1 MFQPNI
7 MTNLTSLFLPV
18 IIVACSSDDDSSNDD
33 SCPGQDALLAQ
44 YEDAALAFANSPS
57 STTCQEYISSL
68 ELFIQCGEGF
78 TPSELEQFEQIVD
91 TLDCS
96 IY

>member
-1 MFQPNI
+1 MKKLLLLSALLIF
-7 MTNLTSLFLPV
+7 T
-18 IIVACSSDDDSSNDD
+18 CSSDDDNSNTDA
-33 SCPGQDALLAQ
+33 CPAQDALLEQ
-44 YEDAALAFANSPS
+44 FEAAAVAFADSPS
-57 STTCQEYISSL
+57 STTCPAYISSL

-91 TLDCS
+91 TIDCS